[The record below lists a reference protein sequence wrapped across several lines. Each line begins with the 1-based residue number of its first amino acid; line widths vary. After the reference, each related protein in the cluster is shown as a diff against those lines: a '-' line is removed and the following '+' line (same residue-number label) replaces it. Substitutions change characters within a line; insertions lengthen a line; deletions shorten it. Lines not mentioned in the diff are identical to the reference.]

1 MRKTILYLSAICVF
15 VACNSDTKNAEE
27 TNDSAQTIIK
37 QEKAQPAQLFDVP
50 WAAVLDSTSQK
61 ISMTKTAGISDE
73 DLNLANVTESL
84 NRKYPEIL
92 ISDPQRK
99 NDTVF
104 VKINDASY
112 LTQGSG
118 TMGAEIYLAESTYS
132 FTQIPGISFV
142 NFDFKVGDHASPGT
156 FNRSNFEFKK

>member
-1 MRKTILYLSAICVF
+1 MKKLILFITVLLTLA
-15 VACNSDTKNAEE
+15 ACNSDTKDTGSE
-27 TNDSAQTIIK
+27 NDSQAIAPKTT
-37 QEKAQPAQLFDVP
+37 QPAQLFDVP

-61 ISMTKTAGISDE
+61 ISMVKTEEVKDE

-84 NRKYPEIL
+84 NRKYPEIVL
-92 ISDPQRK
+92 SNPSQK

-104 VKINDASY
+104 VKIKDADY

-132 FTQIPGISFV
+132 FTQIPGVGYV
-142 NFDFKVGDHASPGT
+142 NYDFKVGDHASPGT
-156 FNRSNFEFKK
+156 FTRANFEFKK